1 MTATS
6 QLEIREMLPGD
17 EAQVLA
23 LLTASLAGGPTGR
36 REAEFL
42 RWKHQE
48 NPFGRSPALVAV
60 EGGTVVGVR
69 FLLRW
74 RLRLGNEDFRA
85 VRMVDT
91 ATHPD
96 HQGRGIFKRL
106 TLAALERWADE
117 IDLVFNTPN
126 SNSRPGYLKMGW
138 QEVGALPISLRVRR
152 PLAFARGAVAAA
164 RRVPVPPGDLRANG
178 SSAAEVLPGLL
189 DDGHLTPLLGRRP
202 HGLHTPL
209 TPEFLRW
216 RYAEVPGLRYEV
228 FPSRR
233 GGELVGL
240 GIGRRRRRGPL
251 VELTLAELLT
261 KPDDDDARGLVLSAA
276 AKAPGIDHVA
286 VHLPSAPER
295 NAAIRRGY
303 LPIPRQGMVLTV
315 RPGLATPS
323 AGRALSDWS
332 LSLGDLEVF

>member
-6 QLEIREMLPGD
+6 QLEIRELLPEDEGD
-17 EAQVLA
+17 VLA
-23 LLTASLAGGPTGR
+23 LLTASLAGGPTGH

-60 EGGTVVGVR
+60 DGGRVVGVR

-74 RLRLGNEDFRA
+74 RLQLGGRELRA

-152 PLAFARGAVAAA
+152 PLAFARGAAAAA
-164 RRVPVPPGDLRANG
+164 RRTPVPPGNLGDGGAP
-178 SSAAEVLPGLL
+178 AAEVLPVLL
-189 DDGHLTPLLGRRP
+189 DGGDLTPLLNRTRA
-202 HGLHTPL
+202 GLHTPL
-209 TPEFLRW
+209 SPDFLRW

-228 FPSRR
+228 FPARR
-233 GGELVGL
+233 DGELVGL

-261 KPDDDDARGLVLSAA
+261 RPDDGDGRRRVLAAA
-276 AKAPGIDHVA
+276 AKAPGVDHVA
-286 VHLPSAPER
+286 VHLPSVPER
-295 NAAIRRGY
+295 RAAIRCGY
-303 LPIPRQGMVLTV
+303 LPVPRQGMVLTV

-323 AGRALSDWS
+323 TGGALAEWS